1 MYIVLS
7 KSRAVRVDT
16 EGLDG
21 NEGEGT
27 QCSVTALRQRLQNAR
42 KNVYIA

>member
-7 KSRAVRVDT
+7 KSRAVMVDT

-21 NEGEGT
+21 NEGT
-27 QCSVTALRQRLQNAR
+27 QCSVTALRQRLQNAC